1 MKKFYFFAMALFVT
15 CAVSAQI
22 IYSNNFENGV
32 GTGASIVG
40 SGQIETVS
48 TGGFGHVFH
57 NAVGGQAL
65 RSNYLL
71 LPVDVMQNVQYSG
84 TNELSIA
91 FWVNKGTADAY
102 LWTPIFSA
110 YGAAPVAGLNT
121 WPVMALESR
130 LRAYVNCAGWTD
142 LVNAENVNNVNFEST
157 AWLDDAA
164 WHYYTATFTE
174 TKVKVYVDGVIQ
186 NEWTLSGNSGGGS
199 VSGLFTN
206 GADLIYICLGGNQA
220 FDWGDVDPAFMF
232 DDLAVYSNALTV
244 QQINANIAAKTTT
257 AVNTIFDNSQI
268 ISEEFFTTN
277 GAKAGN
283 DFSKLKSGIYIKKAL
298 YSNGVNKSTKTIKF
312 ETK

>member
-142 LVNAENVNNVNFEST
+142 LVNAENVNKVNFEST

-298 YSNGVNKSTKTIKF
+298 YSNGVSKSTKTIKF